1 MLQHLCQSAKVNTG
15 NTFIELHLA
24 QNSTVWKQFSDSVQG
39 YFTVLMTIYNGI
51 EILLQKE

>member
-15 NTFIELHLA
+15 NTFIELRFVK
-24 QNSTVWKQFSDSVQG
+24 NSTVWKQILDSVQC
-39 YFTVLMTIYNGI
+39 YFRVLMTIYNGI